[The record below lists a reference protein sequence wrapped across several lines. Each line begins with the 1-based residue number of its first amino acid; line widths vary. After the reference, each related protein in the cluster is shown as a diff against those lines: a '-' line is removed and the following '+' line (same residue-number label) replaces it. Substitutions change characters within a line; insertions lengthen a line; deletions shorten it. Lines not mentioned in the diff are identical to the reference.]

1 METLLREALV
11 RKTSHDSSTEHNRL
25 LDTASIPVS
34 VYEGNAGRRD
44 AMDRLL
50 DYAEAMTVPHEPFI
64 YLFQMEKMVQRAS
77 VTEAGTEIYLWI
89 SAEPH

>member
-50 DYAEAMTVPHEPFI
+50 DYAETMTVPDGKNGAKSFHH
-64 YLFQMEKMVQRAS
+64 R
-77 VTEAGTEIYLWI
+77 GGNGNI
-89 SAEPH
+89 SLDFC

>member
-25 LDTASIPVS
+25 LD
-34 VYEGNAGRRD
+34 
-44 AMDRLL
+44 
-50 DYAEAMTVPHEPFI
+50 YAETMTVPHEPFI

-77 VTEAGTEIYLWI
+77 TTEAGTEIYLWI